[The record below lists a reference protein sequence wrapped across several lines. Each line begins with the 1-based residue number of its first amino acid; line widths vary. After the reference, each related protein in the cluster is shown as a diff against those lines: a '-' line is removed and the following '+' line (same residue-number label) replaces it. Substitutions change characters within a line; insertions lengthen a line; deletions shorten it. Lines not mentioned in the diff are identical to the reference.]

1 MLRDNFAFLVSSVS
15 SSYVL
20 ICQSILYTIY
30 HSGSLHHII
39 VGLFALQCKYPDNY
53 MMERP
58 HIPWYACCIE
68 REGTPPWGRNNSEKI
83 ESKSLMGSLN
93 ATATPPSENIE
104 HYGTNLISTFLQ
116 FVLSPIK
123 WRHFHYRFHWKNIF
137 SIMTQHS
144 RIIFL
149 THKFSKPKVM
159 VAQ

>member
-58 HIPWYACCIE
+58 HIPWYACYIE
-68 REGTPPWGRNNSEKI
+68 REGTSPLREKQFWENWIKITDGVTQCHSREYWTLWNKFDLNIFAICPLSNKVKTLSLSVPLKEHFLNNDPAHFFS
-83 ESKSLMGSLN
+83 
-93 ATATPPSENIE
+93 
-104 HYGTNLISTFLQ
+104 HTNLQNSRKYQ
-116 FVLSPIK
+116 
-123 WRHFHYRFHWKNIF
+123 HWE
-137 SIMTQHS
+137 HWWP
-144 RIIFL
+144 R
-149 THKFSKPKVM
+149 
-159 VAQ
+159 